1 MKKKEGGC
9 HKNSPPFFCC
19 LRVLN
24 RSSQLPYMIPAVYP
38 PAPALKNISKAFN
51 RVIMMVFVFITT
63 TIENHAKE

>member
-1 MKKKEGGC
+1 MRKKEGGG
-9 HKNSPPFFCC
+9 HNDSPPFFCC

-51 RVIMMVFVFITT
+51 RVIMMVLVFIRITT
-63 TIENHAKE
+63 ENHAKE

>member
-1 MKKKEGGC
+1 MKNKEGGG
-9 HKNSPPFFCC
+9 HNDSPPFFCC

-51 RVIMMVFVFITT
+51 RVIMTVFVFITT
-63 TIENHAKE
+63 TTTTTTT

>member
-1 MKKKEGGC
+1 MKKKEGGG
-9 HKNSPPFFCC
+9 HNYTPPFFCC

-51 RVIMMVFVFITT
+51 RVIMTVFVFITT
-63 TIENHAKE
+63 TT